1 MIRLK
6 ELFARHRALLV
17 FGIIGVCNTLLHSL
31 TVVTLVE
38 SGIATPVP
46 ANVAG
51 FLIANTFSFFSNSW
65 LAFQLKPTWAR
76 YGKFALVSLT
86 SLVLT
91 VCLSAWAEAM
101 HWHYLAGLGLVM
113 LCGPVLTYLLHKAF
127 TFRAPQARD

>member
-1 MIRLK
+1 MTALK
-6 ELFARHRALLV
+6 LLLARHRALLV
-17 FGIIGVCNTLLHSL
+17 FGAIGVCNTLLHSL
-31 TVVTLVE
+31 TVVALVE
-38 SGIATPVP
+38 NGIATPVP

-65 LAFQLKPTWAR
+65 LAFQQSPTWAR

-91 VCLSAWAEAM
+91 VCLSGLAEAM
-101 HWHYLAGLGLVM
+101 DWHYLAGLGLVM

-127 TFRAPQARD
+127 TFRPPELRD